1 MDTRLESSTIDE
13 LWRISCSGC
22 KEEEQQKEVN
32 DDEVFHNAEQERDEA
47 GSEYYSG
54 EELTTDGEALSLRFL
69 LRTPSIRIPE
79 AADFN
84 PFQSELKTGID
95 TQAAI
100 PTTVTMH
107 TNELFN
113 DKVAVVNIEQDCPS
127 SATSTNVPTLVQI
140 FLKFEDVKYTVML
153 KPPKKI
159 SVDFRKHR
167 RKQLQSTEK
176 SILNGV
182 SGFVAPGE
190 ILALMGPSGSG
201 KTSLLNILGGRCHN
215 KFSGKI
221 TYNGAAYTSALKS
234 RIGFVTQDD
243 VLFPV
248 LTVRE
253 TLVFAALLRLSP
265 KMSHREKIRRA
276 DTVLRELGL
285 DRCQNTIVGG
295 PFVRGVSGGER
306 KRTSIGYEIL
316 VDPSLLLL
324 DEPTSG
330 LDSST
335 ALKIMQVL
343 RANAQVGRV
352 IVTTIH
358 QPSSRMFPMF
368 DKLILLSEGHPL
380 YFGLAKD
387 ALDYFATQQF
397 IPLLPMNP
405 ADFLID
411 LATGL
416 TSDMTVPP
424 ELQQKIFMSGSSPVT
439 KANGLQESEA
449 AASSVQEANV
459 TTHASVD
466 SSPDSSNEETQRL
479 LVVKLLRSKY
489 RTELEPRVKEKLQT
503 GDVIAPDLKT
513 AISVKKWW
521 TSSWFEQFF
530 ILSRRN
536 CKERR
541 KDYLNVLRFAQGVAV
556 ALLLGMLW
564 WRPNLDTE
572 QDIRDQVGLL
582 FYMCIFWCTFSMWST
597 MMVFPLEKNFLA
609 KERAADMYRL
619 SAYFVS
625 STICDLLAELV
636 HPTMFVPLV
645 YFMAGLK
652 SDISTFIFTL
662 LSVYL
667 IAITAQAFGE
677 FFGALTLNIKRVG
690 IISAMIMLIFLLA
703 GGYYV
708 KNIPVFMS
716 WIRYLSIVYYGF
728 RLLER
733 VQYSPDQTYNCKAL
747 EGCLRFEDSPIF
759 KDMSLEGGLRDALAL
774 MVMIVVYKV
783 LAYVCLRRV

>member
-424 ELQQKIFMSGSSPVT
+424 ELQQKFFMSGSSPVT

-479 LVVKLLRSKY
+479 LVVKAIHLTLASFSCDPDRGKTFRILEIGWLIVNFSSFSK
-489 RTELEPRVKEKLQT
+489 
-503 GDVIAPDLKT
+503 
-513 AISVKKWW
+513 AIVAS
-521 TSSWFEQFF
+521 
-530 ILSRRN
+530 IGRN